1 MKWEWTIGRIGQTQ
15 IRLHASLLLL
25 LLYIVWQVGLHS
37 LSDLFWSLAL
47 VIGVFVSVALHEIGH
62 TFAARLFGIEV
73 TSITLWLMGGIA
85 LMKNTPNKPWQS
97 LIIALCGPLVNLLLA
112 LGFGLNILRGGLYVQ
127 QSDFWFTKDTW
138 YYQLQF
144 FLNGLTIANLSLFLF
159 NLIPVFPLD
168 GGRVAQNILH
178 MAFGEQ
184 RANKILFWISLPLAI
199 TFLIIAVLSKDWLL
213 GLASLILILSSSTL
227 NLSLRH
233 WVNLGLAYL
242 LNRGAYYQL
251 RGDYDRAI
259 QYYTYLL
266 QKKPNLA
273 NLHLARGLLY
283 LYLEDLQSSRA
294 DLERALQLDADNA
307 MCWLMRGELYE
318 ISEEYDRALDYYE
331 RAIRLKPEWGLPYAD
346 RAGIHRR
353 YGNLQQAL
361 GDLNKAIELAPDFA
375 ILYLLRAMLKFEL
388 GDRGEAHMDEIRAL
402 QLSQDIITFPEIFLR
417 NFIGQLDWALSY
429 YNRLIEKM
437 PLSPLPYQG
446 RADALRVN
454 EQYELAIADY
464 TKAIELSPT
473 SPLSLLGR
481 GLAYQALGQLEQASA
496 DFKAAYQHATQPHL
510 QRRLTALIQNVENLK
525 SQSLLE
531 GENTLA

>member
-1 MKWEWTIGRIGQTQ
+1 MKWEWTIGRIGETQ
-15 IRLHASLLLL
+15 IRLHVSLLLL
-25 LLYIVWQVGLHS
+25 LLYIVWQVGLKS

-62 TFAARLFGIEV
+62 TLAARLFGAEV
-73 TSITLWLMGGIA
+73 TSITLWMMGGIA
-85 LMKNTPNKPWQS
+85 LMKNTPNKPWQN
-97 LIIALCGPLVNLLLA
+97 LIIALCGPLVNLFLA

-127 QSDFWFTKDTW
+127 QLDFWLTKDSW

-178 MAFGEQ
+178 MVFGEQ
-184 RANKILFWISLPLAI
+184 RSNKILFWISLPLAMLL
-199 TFLIIAVLSKDWLL
+199 LIIAIWSRDWLF
-213 GLASLILILSSSTL
+213 GLVSLMLILGSSTL
-227 NLSLRH
+227 NISLRR
-233 WVNLGLAYL
+233 WGNLGLTYL
-242 LNRGAYYQL
+242 FNRGAYYQL

-266 QKKPNLA
+266 QKKPNIA
-273 NLHLARGLLY
+273 NLYLARGLLY

-294 DLERALQLDADNA
+294 DLERALQLDADNP
-307 MCWLMRGELYE
+307 MCWLIRGELYE

-353 YGNLQQAL
+353 HGNLQQAMS
-361 GDLNKAIELAPDFA
+361 DLNKAIELAPDFA
-375 ILYLLRAMLKFEL
+375 VLYLLRAMLKFEL
-388 GDRGEAHMDEIRAL
+388 GNREEAHVDEDRAL

-417 NFIGQLDWALSY
+417 NFVGQLDWALSY
-429 YNRLIEKM
+429 YARLSEKM
-437 PLSPLPYQG
+437 PSSSLPYQG
-446 RADALRVN
+446 RADVLRIN
-454 EQYELAIADY
+454 KQYELAIADY

-473 SPLSLLGR
+473 SPLSFLGR
-481 GLAYQALGQLEQASA
+481 GLAHQALGQLEQALA
-496 DFKAAYQHATQPHL
+496 DFKAAYQLATQSHL
-510 QRRLTALIQNVENLK
+510 QRRLTDLIQIMENQK

-531 GENTLA
+531 GGNTLT